1 MYMLSQNDVQ
11 AEVVPFKPTKYTKAR
26 DELFSKVTKHS
37 YFNFDA
43 NEWVCTTC
51 DGTRCKGS
59 LPAQRKANSMQLESV
74 TPSFHVELR
83 SGKQMFIHGPAV
95 NVPSKLDK
103 VYTTRAS

>member
-11 AEVVPFKPTKYTKAR
+11 AEVVPFKPTKYTNAR

-37 YFNFDA
+37 CFNFDA

-51 DGTRCKGS
+51 DGT
-59 LPAQRKANSMQLESV
+59 QRKANSMQLESV

-83 SGKQMFIHGPAV
+83 SGKQMFIQGPAV